1 MMALGLTYPEAS
13 YQGAAQGVTLFLT
26 VLVPYLLPFITLSKV
41 FIRSLTSRNKQMSSF
56 WLYGLAAIGGY
67 PNGALLVK
75 QAMLQGR
82 VKAPSLLF
90 AALQFPSPMFLIAF
104 VGVSLLHNQLMGI
117 LLYGAIHCINIA
129 FFLYWKLSNDQPV
142 SSRPISRVKAA
153 SFFGSITETLTII
166 AVSVIVSSA
175 IAEIVI
181 QSLTLPPYLGALLYG
196 MLELSAGMGQ
206 LASLDAPLVYYG
218 IVLGFSSLSIHLQ
231 NFLLVRGSGISFGPY
246 WLSRIVTVAV
256 LAWLLLMLD

>member
-13 YQGAAQGVTLFLT
+13 YHGATQGVTLFLT

-41 FIRSLTSRNKQMSSF
+41 FIRSLTSRTKQMSSF

-104 VGVSLLHNQLMGI
+104 VGVSLLHNQLIGI
-117 LLYGAIHCINIA
+117 LLYGAIHCINLL
-129 FFLYWKLSNDQPV
+129 FFFYWRLSNGQQV
-142 SSRPISRVKAA
+142 NSRPLSRVKAT

-181 QSLTLPPYLGALLYG
+181 QSLTLPPYLGGLLYG

-206 LASLDAPLVYYG
+206 LATLDAPLVYYG

-231 NFLLVRGSGISFGPY
+231 NYLLIRGSGISLGPY
-246 WLSRIVTVAV
+246 WLSRIVTVAI
-256 LAWLLLMLD
+256 LAWLLLMLE